1 MSQEN
6 VEIVREM
13 FAAAARALSGEPL
26 EDLYR
31 LLDPDVEWIPIN
43 AALEGTSYRGHD
55 GVRCWIDEMNR
66 DWNDFEARPSEFVD
80 LGNDRLLAF
89 GTWKARGRSSGVQ
102 LDAQPA
108 AWLVR
113 LRHGKTVRMQTFT
126 DRAEALEAAAA
137 GLRE

>member
-6 VEIVREM
+6 VELVRGM
-13 FAAAARALSGEPL
+13 FGAAAHALSGEPL
-26 EDLYR
+26 GDLFR
-31 LLDPDVEWIPIN
+31 LLDPDIEWIPIN

-55 GVRCWIDEMNR
+55 GVRRWIDEMNR
-66 DWNDFEARPSEFVD
+66 DWDDFEALPNEFVD

-89 GTWKARGRSSGVQ
+89 GTWRARGRSSGIQ

-113 LRHGKTVRMQTFT
+113 LRNGKVLRMQTFT
-126 DRAEALEAAAA
+126 DRADALEAAAA